1 MESKNNLWKI
11 SVSVALIML
20 VTVQVSHA
28 QTFGEFFNQKK
39 TQKRYL
45 LQQIAAL
52 QVYIGYAKKGY
63 DIASSGLQSVRD
75 ITNGEFNLHS
85 AFINSLKLVSPA
97 IRKNYKVAEIIE
109 YQIRISNAF
118 ASVKYN
124 ELLSIPNQSYV
135 SDVQAQVILDCAN
148 DLEELLLIIT
158 SGKIKMRDE
167 ERLSRLDKLYNSMV
181 EKYAFTMDF
190 VGQVSTLIRQSEQ
203 QQLWINQLRRNYEI
217 N

>member
-1 MESKNNLWKI
+1 MELKNNLWKI
-11 SVSVALIML
+11 SVSVALITL
-20 VTVQVSHA
+20 ITVQFSQG

-45 LQQIAAL
+45 LEQIAAL

-63 DIASSGLQSVRD
+63 DIASSGLQTVRD
-75 ITNGEFNLHS
+75 ITSGEFNLHS
-85 AFINSLKLVSPA
+85 GFINSLKLVSPA
-97 IRKNYKVAEIIE
+97 IRKNYKVLEIID
-109 YQIRISNAF
+109 YQIRISKAF
-118 ASVKYN
+118 ASVRYN
-124 ELLSIPNQSYV
+124 ELLSLPNQSYV
-135 SDVQAQVILDCAN
+135 GDVQSQVILDCGN

-167 ERLSRLDKLYNSMV
+167 ERLKRLDKLYDSMID
-181 EKYAFTMDF
+181 KYAFTMDF
-190 VGQVSTLIRQSEQ
+190 IGQVNTLVRQSEQ

>member
-1 MESKNNLWKI
+1 M
-11 SVSVALIML
+11 LI
-20 VTVQVSHA
+20 TVQLSQG

-45 LQQIAAL
+45 LEQIAAL

-63 DIASSGLQSVRD
+63 DIASSGLQTVRD
-75 ITNGEFNLHS
+75 ITSGEFNLHS
-85 AFINSLKLVSPA
+85 GFINSLKLVSPA
-97 IRKNYKVAEIIE
+97 VRKNYKVIEIID
-109 YQIRISNAF
+109 YQIRISKAF

-124 ELLSIPNQSYV
+124 DLLSLPNQSYV
-135 SDVQAQVILDCAN
+135 GDVQSQVILDCGN

-167 ERLSRLDKLYNSMV
+167 ERLKRLDKLYDSMID
-181 EKYAFTMDF
+181 KYAFTMDF
-190 VGQVSTLIRQSEQ
+190 IGQVNTLIRQSEQ

>member
-1 MESKNNLWKI
+1 MELKNNLWKI

-20 VTVQVSHA
+20 ITVQLSQG

-39 TQKRYL
+39 TQKKYL
-45 LQQIAAL
+45 LEQIAAL

-63 DIASSGLQSVRD
+63 DIASSGLQTVRD
-75 ITNGEFNLHS
+75 ITSGEFNLHS
-85 AFINSLKLVSPA
+85 GFINSLKLVSPA
-97 IRKNYKVAEIIE
+97 VRKNYKVIEIID
-109 YQIRISNAF
+109 YQIRISKAF

-124 ELLSIPNQSYV
+124 DLLSLPNQSYV
-135 SDVQAQVILDCAN
+135 GDVQSQVILDCGN

-167 ERLSRLDKLYNSMV
+167 ERLKRLDKLYDSMID
-181 EKYAFTMDF
+181 KYAFTMNF
-190 VGQVSTLIRQSEQ
+190 IGQVNSLIRQSEQ

>member
-1 MESKNNLWKI
+1 MESKNNIWKI
-11 SVSVALIML
+11 SVSICLVML
-20 VTVQVSHA
+20 MTVQLSQG

-45 LQQIAAL
+45 LEQIAAL

-63 DIASSGLQSVRD
+63 DIASSGLQTVRD
-75 ITNGEFNLHS
+75 ITGGEFSLHS
-85 AFINSLKLVSPA
+85 AFIGSLKMVSPA
-97 IRKNYKVAEIIE
+97 VRKNYKVAEIIE
-109 YQIRISNAF
+109 YQIRISKAF
-118 ASVKYN
+118 ALVKYN
-124 ELLSIPNQSYV
+124 DLLSLPNQSYI
-135 SDVQAQVILDCAN
+135 SDVQAQVILDCGN

-167 ERLSRLDKLYNSMV
+167 ERLTRLDKLYDSMT

-190 VGQVSTLIRQSEQ
+190 VGQVSTLIRQAQQ

>member
-1 MESKNNLWKI
+1 MELKNNLWKI
-11 SVSVALIML
+11 SVSAALIML
-20 VTVQVSHA
+20 ITVQLSQG

-45 LQQIAAL
+45 LEQIAAL

-63 DIASSGLQSVRD
+63 DIASSGLQTVRD
-75 ITNGEFNLHS
+75 ITSGEFNLHS
-85 AFINSLKLVSPA
+85 GFINSLKLVSPA
-97 IRKNYKVAEIIE
+97 IRKNYKVVEIID
-109 YQIRISNAF
+109 YQIRISKAF
-118 ASVKYN
+118 ASIKYN
-124 ELLSIPNQSYV
+124 DLLSLPNQSYV
-135 SDVQAQVILDCAN
+135 GDVQSQVILDCGN

-167 ERLSRLDKLYNSMV
+167 ERLKRLDKLYDSMID
-181 EKYAFTMDF
+181 KYSFTMDF
-190 VGQVSTLIRQSEQ
+190 IGQVNTLIRQSEQ

>member
-1 MESKNNLWKI
+1 MELKNNLWKI
-11 SVSVALIML
+11 SVSVALIIL
-20 VTVQVSHA
+20 ITVQLVQG

-45 LQQIAAL
+45 LEQIAAL

-63 DIASSGLQSVRD
+63 DIASSGLQTVRD
-75 ITNGEFNLHS
+75 ITGGEFNLHS

-97 IRKNYKVAEIIE
+97 VRKNYKVVEIID
-109 YQIRISNAF
+109 YQIRISKAF

-135 SDVQAQVILDCAN
+135 SDVQAQVILDCGN

-167 ERLSRLDKLYNSMV
+167 ERLKRLDKLYDSMID
-181 EKYAFTMDF
+181 KYAFTMDF
-190 VGQVSTLIRQSEQ
+190 VGQIGTLIRQSEQ

>member
-1 MESKNNLWKI
+1 MELKNNLWKI

-20 VTVQVSHA
+20 ITVQLSQG

-45 LQQIAAL
+45 LEQIAAL

-63 DIASSGLQSVRD
+63 DIASSGLQTVRD
-75 ITNGEFNLHS
+75 ITSGEFNLHLG
-85 AFINSLKLVSPA
+85 FINSLKLVSPA
-97 IRKNYKVAEIIE
+97 VRKNYKVIEIID
-109 YQIRISNAF
+109 YQIRISKAF

-124 ELLSIPNQSYV
+124 DLLSLPNQSYV
-135 SDVQAQVILDCAN
+135 GDVQSQVILDCGN

-167 ERLSRLDKLYNSMV
+167 ERLKRLDKLYDSMID
-181 EKYAFTMDF
+181 KYAFTMNF
-190 VGQVSTLIRQSEQ
+190 IGQVNTLIRQSEQ

>member
-1 MESKNNLWKI
+1 MELKNNLWKI
-11 SVSVALIML
+11 SVSVAMIML
-20 VTVQVSHA
+20 ITVQLSQG

-45 LQQIAAL
+45 LEQIAAL

-63 DIASSGLQSVRD
+63 DIASSGLQTVRD
-75 ITNGEFNLHS
+75 ITSGEFNLHS
-85 AFINSLKLVSPA
+85 GFINSLKLVSPA
-97 IRKNYKVAEIIE
+97 VRKNYKVIEIID
-109 YQIRISNAF
+109 YQIRISKAF

-124 ELLSIPNQSYV
+124 DLLSLPNQSYV
-135 SDVQAQVILDCAN
+135 GDVQSQVILDCGN

-167 ERLSRLDKLYNSMV
+167 ERLKRLDKLYDSMID
-181 EKYAFTMDF
+181 KYAFTMDF
-190 VGQVSTLIRQSEQ
+190 IGQVNTLIRQSEQ

>member
-1 MESKNNLWKI
+1 MELKNNLWKI

-20 VTVQVSHA
+20 ITVQLSQG

-45 LQQIAAL
+45 LEQIAAL

-63 DIASSGLQSVRD
+63 DIASSGLQTVRD
-75 ITNGEFNLHS
+75 ITSGEFNLHS
-85 AFINSLKLVSPA
+85 GFINSLKLVSPA
-97 IRKNYKVAEIIE
+97 VRKNYKVIEIID
-109 YQIRISNAF
+109 YQIRISKAF

-124 ELLSIPNQSYV
+124 DLLSLPNQSYV
-135 SDVQAQVILDCAN
+135 GDVQSQVILDCGN

-167 ERLSRLDKLYNSMV
+167 ERLKRLDKLYDSMID
-181 EKYAFTMDF
+181 KYAFTMDF
-190 VGQVSTLIRQSEQ
+190 IGQVNTLLRQSEQ

>member
-1 MESKNNLWKI
+1 MELKNNPWKI

-20 VTVQVSHA
+20 ITVQLSQG

-39 TQKRYL
+39 TQKKYL
-45 LQQIAAL
+45 LEQIAAL

-63 DIASSGLQSVRD
+63 DIASSGLQTVRD
-75 ITNGEFNLHS
+75 ITSGEFNLHS
-85 AFINSLKLVSPA
+85 GFINSLKLVSPA
-97 IRKNYKVAEIIE
+97 VRKNYKVIEIID
-109 YQIRISNAF
+109 YQIRISKAF

-124 ELLSIPNQSYV
+124 DLLSLPNQSYV
-135 SDVQAQVILDCAN
+135 EDVQSQVILDCGN

-167 ERLSRLDKLYNSMV
+167 ERLKRLDKLYDSMID
-181 EKYAFTMDF
+181 KYAFTMDF
-190 VGQVSTLIRQSEQ
+190 IGQVNTLIRQSEQ

>member
-1 MESKNNLWKI
+1 MELKNNLWKI

-20 VTVQVSHA
+20 ITVQLSQG

-45 LQQIAAL
+45 LEQIAAL

-63 DIASSGLQSVRD
+63 DIASSGLQTVRD
-75 ITNGEFNLHS
+75 ITSGEFNLHS
-85 AFINSLKLVSPA
+85 GFINSLKLVSPA
-97 IRKNYKVAEIIE
+97 VRKNYKVIEIID
-109 YQIRISNAF
+109 YQIRISKAF

-124 ELLSIPNQSYV
+124 DLLSLPNQSYV
-135 SDVQAQVILDCAN
+135 GDVQSQVILDCGN

-167 ERLSRLDKLYNSMV
+167 ERLKRLDKLYDSMID
-181 EKYAFTMDF
+181 KYAFTMDF
-190 VGQVSTLIRQSEQ
+190 IGQVNTLIRQSEQ